1 MKTIIRK
8 IFYDFNKKLFS
19 IIKFAIL
26 YNLHLYYFYLRWQKH
41 ALILKIKDKI
51 FIFSLKIIILSLLN
65 FYFLLFISILMA
77 IRFNSR
83 IIIWISL
90 EINILRFLP
99 IISSGLNIELEN
111 SVKYFI
117 VQRWA
122 SIIFLMRFFFCN
134 YLFNRFYLLLIIRM
148 FIKLGISPFHTWF
161 ISILKTCSL
170 FILIILST
178 IQKLIPLIILNNIYI
193 NYIIFYFSIF
203 FTIVF
208 IVFILSRVINLN
220 KLLALSS
227 LGNILWLI
235 SRNILSIKLI
245 LLFILIYI
253 YILLGIYIFY
263 NIYYFNMFIQINRI
277 NLFDKIIIVI
287 VFISLGGI
295 PPMLGFLRKLLILK
309 IIFIYENIFLFL
321 IIIFSSLILLY
332 HYISRMYFFL
342 TFVPSI
348 KLSLNYH
355 NNSWFKFVYLISL
368 IFFMF
373 YFLFV

>member
-1 MKTIIRK
+1 M
-8 IFYDFNKKLFS
+8 
-19 IIKFAIL
+19 
-26 YNLHLYYFYLRWQKH
+26 
-41 ALILKIKDKI
+41 
-51 FIFSLKIIILSLLN
+51 SLLN

-148 FIKLGISPFHTWF
+148 FIKLGVSPFHTWF

-263 NIYYFNMFIQINRI
+263 NIYYFNIFMQINRI

-287 VFISLGGI
+287 VFISLGGM
-295 PPMLGFLRKLLILK
+295 PPILGFLRKLLILK

-342 TFVPSI
+342 TFIPSI
-348 KLSLNYH
+348 KLSLNYY

>member
-1 MKTIIRK
+1 M
-8 IFYDFNKKLFS
+8 S
-19 IIKFAIL
+19 IAI
-26 YNLHLYYFYLRWQKH
+26 
-41 ALILKIKDKI
+41 
-51 FIFSLKIIILSLLN
+51 
-65 FYFLLFISILMA
+65 A

-83 IIIWISL
+83 LIIWISL

-117 VQRWA
+117 IQRWA
-122 SIIFLMRFFFCN
+122 SIIFLIRFFFCN
-134 YLFNRFYLLLIIRM
+134 YLFNRFYTLLIIRI

-178 IQKLIPLIILNNIYI
+178 VQKLIPLIILNNIYI
-193 NYIIFYFSIF
+193 NFNLLYFRIIITIIFIL
-203 FTIVF
+203 
-208 IVFILSRVINLN
+208 FILSSVINLN

-235 SRNILSIKLI
+235 SRNILSLKLI
-245 LLFILIYI
+245 LLFIFIYI

-263 NIYYFNMFIQINRI
+263 NIYYYNIFIQINRI
-277 NLFDKIIIVI
+277 NFFDKIIII
-287 VFISLGGI
+287 MVFMSLGGI

-309 IIFIYENIFLFL
+309 IIFIYENMFLFL
-321 IIIFSSLILLY
+321 IIIFSALILLY
-332 HYISRMYFFL
+332 HYISRIYFFL

-348 KLSLNYH
+348 KLNLNYN
-355 NNSWFKFVYLISL
+355 NNSWIKYFYLISL
-368 IFFMF
+368 VFFRFIFVLSF
-373 YFLFV
+373 